1 VCALLVSLCFAKKK
15 EEEEKE
21 QRFGEQK
28 LSTDGSLLLMTFFS
42 TGIKS
47 IYCDSRNTPKKP
59 ATCFL

>member
-1 VCALLVSLCFAKKK
+1 MFRNKK
-15 EEEEKE
+15 EEEKKE